1 MPTPQSALDEARRKQ
16 EAERQA
22 LERFMA
28 SLNSRLD
35 GMRTSSPAEA
45 ERSHQWLKDQCTD
58 KRLPMEF
65 KRKTMDRAKALECQ
79 ANMRATDK
87 ALEEAVA
94 LAHAE
99 RMQERA
105 MKLALARQYFSKACS
120 LGADEKFR
128 KATQRLIDTAMMTG
142 GIYKPGMA
150 TRAKPLDTAPRNPN
164 QAKVPAKV

>member
-1 MPTPQSALDEARRKQ
+1 MPPMPQSAMEEARKKQ

-22 LERFMA
+22 IERLMA
-28 SLNSRLD
+28 SLNGRVDS
-35 GMRTSSPAEA
+35 MRTSSPAEA
-45 ERSHQWLKDQCTD
+45 ERTSQWLKDQCTD

-65 KRKTMDRAKALECQ
+65 KRKIMDRGRAMECQ

-87 ALEEAVA
+87 ALEEAVT

-142 GIYKPGMA
+142 GVYKPGMA
-150 TRAKPLDTAPRNPN
+150 TRAKPLDTAPKNPH
-164 QAKVPAKV
+164 QAKV